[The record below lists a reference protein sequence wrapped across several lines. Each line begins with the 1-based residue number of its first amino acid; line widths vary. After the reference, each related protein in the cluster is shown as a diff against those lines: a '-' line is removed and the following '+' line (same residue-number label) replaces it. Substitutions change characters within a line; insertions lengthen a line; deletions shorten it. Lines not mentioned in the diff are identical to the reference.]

1 MELTLDHDETGH
13 RYRLLRDGTE
23 VSHADYRVTDGGTTL
38 VFHHT
43 LTHPAERD
51 HGFAAELVGR
61 ALDDVRSAGRKVV
74 PTCWFVA
81 EFIDSHP
88 AYQDLL
94 A

>member
-23 VSHADYRVTDGGTTL
+23 VSHADYRVTDGGATL

-43 LTHPAERD
+43 LTHPAEREQ
-51 HGFAAELVGR
+51 GFAGELVGR

-81 EFIDSHP
+81 EFIESHP